1 MQHPPLETMAKRL
14 SVLLY
19 CEQEDLCRPI
29 IQQVA
34 RGRPVTKVD
43 LQVSLHLSPDELE
56 RRLAH
61 LPDTEFDQQ
70 GNILGWGVTLLP
82 TSHQFQLDGKV
93 LYTWC
98 AFDTVLFP
106 PSLQRSAQV
115 QSSCAQTGHPI
126 AFVATPEGVVKN
138 LTPAGSAMSLI
149 LPAGRSECVRE
160 TFCSQSLF
168 FQSEQAASPFLAAH
182 PEAILLS
189 VEEAALVGSWV
200 AQSRFTEKPEEK
212 SG

>member
-1 MQHPPLETMAKRL
+1 MQHPPLETIAKRL

-19 CEQEDLCRPI
+19 CEQEELCRPI

-34 RGRPVTKVD
+34 RGRPVTKAD
-43 LQVSLHLSPDELE
+43 LQVSLRLGQDELE

-82 TSHQFQLDGKV
+82 TSHQFQLDGQA

-106 PSLQRSAQV
+106 PSLQRSAKV

-126 AFVATPEGVVKN
+126 AFVATPEGVVKD
-138 LTPAGSAMSLI
+138 LTPGGSVMSLI
-149 LPAGRSECVRE
+149 LPAERSECVRE
-160 TFCSQSLF
+160 TFCYQSLF
-168 FQSEQAASPFLAAH
+168 FQSEQAASTFLAGH

-189 VEEAALVGSWV
+189 VEEAALVGIWV
-200 AQSRFTEKPEEK
+200 AQSRFTEKPEEE
-212 SG
+212 SV

>member
-1 MQHPPLETMAKRL
+1 MQHLPLETIAKRL

-19 CEQEDLCRPI
+19 CEQQDVCRPI
-29 IQQVA
+29 IQHVA
-34 RGRPVTKVD
+34 RGKPVTRAD

-82 TSHQFQLDGKV
+82 TSHQFQLDGQA

-106 PSLQRSAQV
+106 PSLRRSARI

-126 AFVATPEGVVKN
+126 SFVATSEGVVKD
-138 LTPAGSAMSLI
+138 LTPEGLVMSLI
-149 LPAGRSECVRE
+149 LPAEPSECVRE
-160 TFCSQSLF
+160 TFCHRSLF
-168 FQSEQAASPFLAAH
+168 FQSEQAASPFLADH
-182 PEAILLS
+182 PEAVLLS
-189 VEEAALVGSWV
+189 LEEAALVGRWV
-200 AQSRFTEKPEEK
+200 AQSRFTEKSEEK

>member
-1 MQHPPLETMAKRL
+1 MQHPPLETIAKRL

-19 CEQEDLCRPI
+19 CEQEELCRPI

-34 RGRPVTKVD
+34 RGRPVTKAD
-43 LQVSLHLSPDELE
+43 LQVSLRLGQDELE

-82 TSHQFQLDGKV
+82 TSHQFQLDGQA

-115 QSSCAQTGHPI
+115 QSSCAQTGHSI
-126 AFVATPEGVVKN
+126 AFVATPEGVVID
-138 LTPAGSAMSLI
+138 LTPAGSVMSLI
-149 LPAGRSECVRE
+149 LPAERSECVRE
-160 TFCSQSLF
+160 TFCYQSLF
-168 FQSEQAASPFLAAH
+168 FQSEQAASTFLAGH

-189 VEEAALVGSWV
+189 VEEAALVGIWV
-200 AQSRFTEKPEEK
+200 AQSRFTEKPEEE

>member
-1 MQHPPLETMAKRL
+1 MQHPPLETIARRL

-29 IQQVA
+29 IQHVA
-34 RGRPVTKVD
+34 RGKPVTKAD
-43 LQVSLHLSPDELE
+43 LQVSLRLSPDELE

-82 TSHQFQLDGKV
+82 TSHQFQLDGQA

-106 PSLQRSAQV
+106 PSLQRSARV
-115 QSSCAQTGHPI
+115 QSSCAQTRHPI
-126 AFVATPEGVVKN
+126 AFVATPEGVVKD
-138 LTPAGSAMSLI
+138 LTPASSVMSLI
-149 LPAGRSECVRE
+149 LPAERSECVRE
-160 TFCSQSLF
+160 TFCYQSLF
-168 FQSEQAASPFLAAH
+168 FQSEQAASPFLADH

-189 VEEAALVGSWV
+189 VEEAALVGRWV
-200 AQSRFTEKPEEK
+200 AQSRFSEKPEEK

>member
-1 MQHPPLETMAKRL
+1 MQHLPLETIAKRL
-14 SVLLY
+14 SVLSY
-19 CEQEDLCRPI
+19 CEQEDVCRPI
-29 IQQVA
+29 IQHIA
-34 RGRPVTKVD
+34 AGKPVTRAD
-43 LQVSLHLSPDELE
+43 LQVSLNLRLDELE

-82 TSHQFQLDGKV
+82 TSHQFQLDGQV

-106 PSLQRSAQV
+106 PSLRRSARI

-126 AFVATPEGVVKN
+126 SFVATAEGAVED
-138 LTPAGSAMSLI
+138 LTPAGLVMSLI
-149 LPAGRSECVRE
+149 LPAEPSECVRE
-160 TFCSQSLF
+160 TFCHRSLF
-168 FQSEQAASPFLAAH
+168 FQSEQAASPFLADH
-182 PEAILLS
+182 PEAVLLS
-189 VEEAALVGSWV
+189 VEEAALVGQWV
-200 AQSRFTEKPEEK
+200 AQSRFTDKHEEQ